1 MRHLDGAT
9 VVTQCDRQRVVAHDA
24 YRRELRCGGK
34 RSVARRG
41 QKQIAVPSV
50 APLQGHAL
58 AGSGQ
63 RPELTPLTQDTGCL
77 QFEAT
82 DFGQVRSEEHTSELP
97 SLMRISYVVFC
108 LKKNKIYDT

>member
-41 QKQIAVPSV
+41 QKQIAVHSV

-77 QFEAT
+77 QFEA
-82 DFGQVRSEEHTSELP
+82 RSEEHTSELQ
-97 SLMRISYVVFC
+97 SLMLISYAVFI
-108 LKKNKIYDT
+108 LKKKQRYQ